1 MPTQKQALERTQGL
15 VFYFLALG
23 GKGSFLI

>member
-1 MPTQKQALERTQGL
+1 MPTQKQALEYAQGL
-15 VFYFLALG
+15 IFYFLALG